1 MFRLTIR
8 TNSVTPKGVALLSFA
23 RRTNETKKKERAR
36 VFLCVRAAM
45 KQKTKTFANLSKRV
59 NEEGIVSMRALPR
72 KRKALLLL

>member
-23 RRTNETKKKERAR
+23 QRTNETKKERAR

-59 NEEGIVSMRALPR
+59 NEEEIVSVRALPR